1 LVLPKSQT
9 PPHRSFGGAK
19 SWTFGN
25 GQAYTRT
32 LDLDG
37 RIAGFTL
44 AGSAQTLG
52 FDAASRIRSA
62 TYFPNPLQL
71 LTYDYDV
78 LDRLTFNI
86 TPTTASVFSY
96 DANGN
101 RTSKT
106 VGASTWT
113 YAYPAS
119 NNKLASIT
127 AGATKTYVHDA
138 DGAITSDATNTFTY
152 DTRGRL
158 IQAATLLGTVTYG
171 INSLGQRYSK
181 TVQGLTTLFHYDKDG
196 RLIAESSPS
205 GTLSAEYLYLGD
217 MPVAAFK

>member
-1 LVLPKSQT
+1 MI
-9 PPHRSFGGAK
+9 F
-19 SWTFGN
+19 
-25 GQAYTRT
+25 
-32 LDLDG
+32 
-37 RIAGFTL
+37 
-44 AGSAQTLG
+44 QTLG

-78 LDRLTFNI
+78 LDRLIFDI

-127 AGATKTYVHDA
+127 SGAAKTYVHDA

-158 IQAATLLGTVTYG
+158 VQAATALGAVTYG
-171 INSLGQRYSK
+171 LNSLGQRYAK
-181 TVQGLTTLFHYDKDG
+181 TVQGVSTLFHYDKQG
-196 RLIAESSPS
+196 HLIAESDPGG
-205 GTLSAEYLYLGD
+205 GTKVEYLYLGD
-217 MPVAAFK
+217 IPVGVVK